1 MGKLSWI
8 VTRMNGDTPL
18 PYREV
23 STLDYKKKTV
33 YHGAQQA
40 LLCIYG
46 IFWFSPQTSQTNADL
61 MVMRP

>member
-1 MGKLSWI
+1 
-8 VTRMNGDTPL
+8 MNGDTPL

-46 IFWFSPQTSQTNADL
+46 IF
-61 MVMRP
+61 